1 MLFEE
6 KPDLTLCYEVPVT
19 EEQGA
24 EAFANS
30 DLAINEIIYPGTILK
45 HKKIFDQLM
54 KDVGEIG
61 FRAYLGIPKLAPV
74 QKIKIQ
80 KNNKISYNSKS
91 LLFCLHSLSLRPP
104 SNEYIQLLISTASKK
119 GWSVYFDHLRDD
131 DIIVCGN
138 ASACILPFQL
148 ANLTTNQRLFSNS
161 GSASMGYDLPAA
173 IGAAAA
179 GKKTGQRIIC
189 FAGDG
194 SLMMNVQELQ
204 TLHTSGLNVIV
215 IVINNAGYLSIRQTH
230 ENFFGKVVG
239 ATPASGVEFPK
250 FSAVSTAFSVP
261 SEAIANISDFKNLS
275 SYLKVDGPLLID
287 IEVDPSQNFTP
298 RIKSRVDENG
308 KFITPELDDMFPFID
323 SSILNSVRNSLLE
336 F

>member
-1 MLFEE
+1 MNLEQIIKDQAKQINGDKYIFYVTHTLGEHLRFFSYIPSIRKYFSHDKKIVFVIWKKYIDILMLFEE

-80 KNNKISYNSKS
+80 KNNKISYNNKS

-119 GWSVYFDHLRDD
+119 GWSVYFDDLRGVNFQDGKP
-131 DIIVCGN
+131 VSGN
-138 ASACILPFQL
+138 IPEILTIGHEIDL
-148 ANLTTNQRLFSNS
+148 AGGVVVTMSSGLTAGFYLAKVPQVILYPGSPPYGNPWF
-161 GSASMGYDLPAA
+161 SASQMEY
-173 IGAAAA
+173 
-179 GKKTGQRIIC
+179 
-189 FAGDG
+189 G
-194 SLMMNVQELQ
+194 SDYSEL
-204 TLHTSGLNVIV
+204 SF
-215 IVINNAGYLSIRQTH
+215 
-230 ENFFGKVVG
+230 E
-239 ATPASGVEFPK
+239 
-250 FSAVSTAFSVP
+250 
-261 SEAIANISDFKNLS
+261 SEL
-275 SYLKVDGPLLID
+275 
-287 IEVDPSQNFTP
+287 
-298 RIKSRVDENG
+298 G
-308 KFITPELDDMFPFID
+308 KFEYSELPVKFYDSESLTMRSID
-323 SSILNSVRNSLLE
+323 HVIDKIEYLQWAKKYR
-336 F
+336 